1 MAVDTGLEPAVR
13 SSRIICFQDRLLT
26 IRIIHHIFNLRIH
39 FILLFFSDWAV
50 TVIVI
55 RSYRPT
61 TYAYAFLTS
70 NCHTRHGISVLHISL
85 VDSDELYITFGF
97 ILLLPIN
104 FRHSFGCH
112 TVSSPPD
119 RPKSVAVVW
128 DAHAA
133 YSSSSRCSLLSLCG
147 RRAGQ
152 ALGTPTLY
160 RPEDSSFKGWR
171 VTITLWG
178 YILLMEVNLVFSNHP
193 ETRKEDLHY
202 YDYSSREYMLPIL
215 HARDNI

>member
-85 VDSDELYITFGF
+85 VDSAELYITFGF

-119 RPKSVAVVW
+119 RPKSIHESFRLYTPLIPQAVDVPF
-128 DAHAA
+128 
-133 YSSSSRCSLLSLCG
+133 SLCVEDEQDKLLAPPLCTDQ
-147 RRAGQ
+147 RTPASKAGV
-152 ALGTPTLY
+152 LP
-160 RPEDSSFKGWR
+160 
-171 VTITLWG
+171 
-178 YILLMEVNLVFSNHP
+178 
-193 ETRKEDLHY
+193 LHY
-202 YDYSSREYMLPIL
+202 GGIFF
-215 HARDNI
+215 

>member
-26 IRIIHHIFNLRIH
+26 IRIIHRIFNLRIH
-39 FILLFFSDWAV
+39 FILLISGWAV

-61 TYAYAFLTS
+61 TYAYAFLSS

-104 FRHSFGCH
+104 FRHRVSDVIPSVIHLIGPNPFTSRLGC
-112 TVSSPPD
+112 T
-119 RPKSVAVVW
+119 
-128 DAHAA
+128 
-133 YSSSSRCSLLSLCG
+133 
-147 RRAGQ
+147 RRLFLKQ
-152 ALGTPTLY
+152 
-160 RPEDSSFKGWR
+160 
-171 VTITLWG
+171 
-178 YILLMEVNLVFSNHP
+178 
-193 ETRKEDLHY
+193 
-202 YDYSSREYMLPIL
+202 
-215 HARDNI
+215 

>member
-39 FILLFFSDWAV
+39 FILLISGWAV

-97 ILLLPIN
+97 MLLLPIN

-119 RPKSVAVVW
+119 RPKSIAVVW
-128 DAHAA
+128 DAPPLIPQAVDVLFCLCVEDEQDKLLVQWSGLEPPSKA
-133 YSSSSRCSLLSLCG
+133 FQLNIPFLMSTSS
-147 RRAGQ
+147 A
-152 ALGTPTLY
+152 
-160 RPEDSSFKGWR
+160 D
-171 VTITLWG
+171 
-178 YILLMEVNLVFSNHP
+178 
-193 ETRKEDLHY
+193 
-202 YDYSSREYMLPIL
+202 
-215 HARDNI
+215 

>member
-39 FILLFFSDWAV
+39 FIFLFFRLGGDGNCY
-50 TVIVI
+50 TVIPPNHI
-55 RSYRPT
+55 CIC
-61 TYAYAFLTS
+61 FLAS

-119 RPKSVAVVW
+119 RPKSIHESLRMYTPLIPQAVDVPFCLCVE
-128 DAHAA
+128 DEQDK
-133 YSSSSRCSLLSLCG
+133 LLAPPLCTDQ
-147 RRAGQ
+147 RTPASKAGV
-152 ALGTPTLY
+152 LP
-160 RPEDSSFKGWR
+160 
-171 VTITLWG
+171 
-178 YILLMEVNLVFSNHP
+178 
-193 ETRKEDLHY
+193 LHY
-202 YDYSSREYMLPIL
+202 GGIFF
-215 HARDNI
+215 

>member
-39 FILLFFSDWAV
+39 FILLISGWAV

-55 RSYRPT
+55 RPYRPT

-119 RPKSVAVVW
+119 RPKSINESLRMYTPLIPQAVDVPFCLCVEDEQDKLLVQW
-128 DAHAA
+128 SGLEPLSKAFQLNIPFLMST
-133 YSSSSRCSLLSLCG
+133 SSARLSYHCIWLG
-147 RRAGQ
+147 RRD
-152 ALGTPTLY
+152 LNSL
-160 RPEDSSFKGWR
+160 WR
-171 VTITLWG
+171 SQSP
-178 YILLMEVNLVFSNHP
+178 MCCQ
-193 ETRKEDLHY
+193 LHY
-202 YDYSSREYMLPIL
+202 VPISCY
-215 HARDNI
+215 